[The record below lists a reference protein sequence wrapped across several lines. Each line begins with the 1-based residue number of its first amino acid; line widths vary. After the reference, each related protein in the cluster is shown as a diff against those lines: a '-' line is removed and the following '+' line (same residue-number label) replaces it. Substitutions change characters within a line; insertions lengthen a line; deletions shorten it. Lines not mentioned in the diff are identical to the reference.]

1 MADTAQMS
9 RNELLAAR
17 QQVTDKIG
25 LLQARG
31 YGIRPDVTV
40 RVSER
45 ELLADL
51 HAILNEIDAELAK
64 LDSKNA

>member
-17 QQVTDKIG
+17 RQVTDKIN
-25 LLQARG
+25 LLQSTG
-31 YGIRPDVTV
+31 YGIRPNFAV

-45 ELLADL
+45 TFWP
-51 HAILNEIDAELAK
+51 IFK
-64 LDSKNA
+64 LF